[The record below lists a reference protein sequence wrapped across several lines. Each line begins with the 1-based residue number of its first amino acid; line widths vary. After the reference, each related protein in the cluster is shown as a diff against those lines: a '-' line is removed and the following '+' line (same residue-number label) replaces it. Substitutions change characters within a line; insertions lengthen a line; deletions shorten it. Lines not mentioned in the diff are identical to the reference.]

1 MKKRLLSIL
10 LIAAM
15 LLTMLPVSALA
26 QTTTAQTAQD
36 TNPFTDVKKSD
47 WYYTAVQYARVNGFF
62 GGVSRYSR

>member
-26 QTTTAQTAQD
+26 QTATGRRRRILTRLPT
-36 TNPFTDVKKSD
+36 
-47 WYYTAVQYARVNGFF
+47 
-62 GGVSRYSR
+62 